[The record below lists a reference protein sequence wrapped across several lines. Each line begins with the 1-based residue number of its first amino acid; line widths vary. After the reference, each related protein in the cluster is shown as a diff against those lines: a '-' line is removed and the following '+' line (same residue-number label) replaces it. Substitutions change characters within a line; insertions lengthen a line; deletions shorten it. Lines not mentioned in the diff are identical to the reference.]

1 MTVKP
6 SQPAM
11 QVPLLDLK
19 PQYQPLAAE
28 IQAAIGRVCASQH
41 FILGE
46 EVRALESG
54 IAAYSH
60 CRYGV
65 GVSSGTDAL
74 LLALMA
80 LGIGAGDA
88 VITSPFTFFAT
99 AGTIA
104 RTGARPLF
112 CDIDPQTFNL
122 SPGAVEEFIAT
133 QCESRNGALIH
144 RASGA
149 RVRAL
154 MPVHLYGQVADMGP
168 LMRLARRHGLKII
181 EDAAQAIGARIGERR
196 AGTIGRVG
204 CFSFFPSKNLGGYGD
219 GGAVTTND
227 EALAARMRVLRT
239 HGGKAKYLHE
249 IIGGNFRLDEL
260 QAAVLR
266 VKLPHLDDWVAA
278 RRAHAAGYRAGLRGV
293 GLPEEKHFHVYNQ
306 FVVRSPR
313 RDALQQ
319 HLKAAGVDTAIYYP
333 LALHQ
338 QPCFSYLNAGPFPEA
353 ERAAKESLALPMWP
367 EMSAEQR
374 AHVIESVNAFA

>member
-1 MTVKP
+1 
-6 SQPAM
+6 
-11 QVPLLDLK
+11 LK
-19 PQYQPLAAE
+19 AQYAALRDE
-28 IQAAIGRVCASQH
+28 MRAAIDRVLESQR
-41 FILGE
+41 FILGP
-46 EVRALESG
+46 EVETLEREL
-54 IAAYSH
+54 ATY
-60 CRYGV
+60 V
-65 GVSSGTDAL
+65 GARHAIGLSSGSDAL
-74 LLALMA
+74 IVALMA
-80 LGIGAGDA
+80 LDVGAGDE
-88 VITSPFTFFAT
+88 VVTTPYSFFAT
-99 AGTIA
+99 AGAIA
-104 RTGARPLF
+104 RLGARPVF
-112 CDIDPQTFNL
+112 VDIEPGTFNMD
-122 SPGAVEEFIAT
+122 PRATARAITKKTKAVI
-133 QCESRNGALIH
+133 
-144 RASGA
+144 
-149 RVRAL
+149 V
-154 MPVHLYGQVADMGP
+154 VHLFGQCADFP
-168 LMRLARRHGLKII
+168 EVDVPII

-338 QPCFSYLNAGPFPEA
+338 QPCFAYLNAGPFPEA